1 MGKLRLPNGALT
13 SLVVA
18 GCLAVPAAGALALS
32 PDADAGRRLDD
43 IERALDAGRK
53 QAQDLEL
60 RTAGLESEV
69 RRLQRDRVAAAR
81 AIQDSEAEISRLEA
95 RLAKL
100 AQTEAEKSASLAARR
115 DQSVGVLMALQRL
128 ALHPPEAMIAQ
139 PLSLPQTVRSAILLR
154 AAMPEIERRA
164 DHLRADLAGLA
175 RARREA
181 SERRLQLA
189 SAVAGLAEQRA
200 HLNTLLARKT
210 ELKRRTATQAS
221 EAARRVQALARE
233 AQDLRDL
240 LARLEKERLEREA
253 KAKAAA
259 EDAARPRTLP
269 ASLGGEAPSI
279 SKARG
284 MLPFPA
290 VGRLTGRYGQAT
302 GSGLTRKGITIETR
316 AGAQV
321 VSPHEG
327 RVVFAGPFRRYGQLL
342 IIEHGEGYYSLL
354 AGLARID
361 GVIGQWILGGEP
373 VGIMGRPENGNPA
386 LYMELRRNGQPI
398 NPLPWLVARKGK
410 VSG

>member
-13 SLVVA
+13 SLLVA
-18 GCLAVPAAGALALS
+18 GWLAVPAGGALALP

-43 IERALDAGRK
+43 VERALDAGRK
-53 QAQDLEL
+53 QAQDLEIM
-60 RTAGLESEV
+60 TAGLESEV

-95 RLAKL
+95 RLARL
-100 AQTEAEKSASLAARR
+100 ARSEAAKSARLAARR
-115 DQSVGVLMALQRL
+115 GQSVGVLMALQRL

-139 PLSLPQTVRSAILLR
+139 PMSLSQTVRSAILLR
-154 AAMPEIERRA
+154 AAVPEIERRA
-164 DHLRADLAGLA
+164 DRLRADLAGLA

-181 SERRLQLA
+181 GERRLQLA
-189 SAVAGLAEQRA
+189 SAVAGLAERRA

-210 ELKRRTATQAS
+210 ELKRRTATQAR
-221 EAARRVQALARE
+221 EAVRQVQALARE

-240 LARLEKERLEREA
+240 LAHLEKERRQREA

-259 EDAARPRTLP
+259 EDAARPGTLP

-290 VGRLTGRYGQAT
+290 VGRLTGLYGQAT
-302 GSGLTRKGITIETR
+302 RTGLTRKGITIETR

-327 RVVFAGPFRRYGQLL
+327 RVVFAGLFRKYGQLL

-398 NPLPWLVARKGK
+398 NPLPWLAARKGK

>member
-13 SLVVA
+13 SLLVA
-18 GCLAVPAAGALALS
+18 GWLAVPAGGALALS

-43 IERALDAGRK
+43 VERALDAGRK
-53 QAQDLEL
+53 QAQDLEIMA
-60 RTAGLESEV
+60 AGLESEV
-69 RRLQRDRVAAAR
+69 RRLQRNRVAAAR

-95 RLAKL
+95 RLARL
-100 AQTEAEKSASLAARR
+100 AQSEAEKSARLAARR
-115 DQSVGVLMALQRL
+115 GQSVGVLMALQRL

-139 PLSLPQTVRSAILLR
+139 PMSLSQTVRSAILLR
-154 AAMPEIERRA
+154 AAVPEIERRA
-164 DHLRADLAGLA
+164 DRLRADLAGLA

-181 SERRLQLA
+181 GERRLQLA
-189 SAVAGLAEQRA
+189 AAVAGLDERRT

-210 ELKRRTATQAS
+210 ELKRRTATQARD
-221 EAARRVQALARE
+221 AARRVQALARE
-233 AQDLRDL
+233 AQDLRDR
-240 LARLEKERLEREA
+240 LARLEKERRQREA

-259 EDAARPRTLP
+259 EDAARPGTLP

-302 GSGLTRKGITIETR
+302 RTGLTRKGITIETR

-327 RVVFAGPFRRYGQLL
+327 RVVFAGLFRKYGQLL

-398 NPLPWLVARKGK
+398 NPLPWLAARKGK

>member
-1 MGKLRLPNGALT
+1 MGKLRFPNGALT

-18 GCLAVPAAGALALS
+18 GWLAVPAGGALALS

-43 IERALDAGRK
+43 AERALDAGRR
-53 QAQDLEL
+53 QAQDLEIM
-60 RTAGLESEV
+60 TAGLESEV

-95 RLAKL
+95 RLARL
-100 AQTEAEKSASLAARR
+100 ARSEAGKSARLAARR
-115 DQSVGVLMALQRL
+115 GQSVGVLMALQRL

-139 PLSLPQTVRSAILLR
+139 PMSLSQTVRSAILLR
-154 AAMPEIERRA
+154 AAVPEIERRA
-164 DHLRADLAGLA
+164 DRLRADLAGLA

-210 ELKRRTATQAS
+210 ELKRRTATQAR

-240 LARLEKERLEREA
+240 LARLEKERRQREA

-259 EDAARPRTLP
+259 KGAPRPGPQP

-290 VGRLTGRYGQAT
+290 VGRLTGRYGQAIRT
-302 GSGLTRKGITIETR
+302 GLTRKGITIETR

-398 NPLPWLVARKGK
+398 NPLPWLTARKGK

>member
-13 SLVVA
+13 SLLVA
-18 GCLAVPAAGALALS
+18 GWLAVPAGGALALS

-43 IERALDAGRK
+43 VERALDAGRK
-53 QAQDLEL
+53 QAQDLEIMA
-60 RTAGLESEV
+60 AGLESEV

-95 RLAKL
+95 RLARL
-100 AQTEAEKSASLAARR
+100 ARSEAGKSARLAARR

-139 PLSLPQTVRSAILLR
+139 PMSLSQTVRSAILLR
-154 AAMPEIERRA
+154 AAVPEIERRA
-164 DHLRADLAGLA
+164 DRLRADLAGLA

-181 SERRLQLA
+181 GERRLQLA
-189 SAVAGLAEQRA
+189 SAVAGLAERRA

-210 ELKRRTATQAS
+210 ELKRRTATQAR
-221 EAARRVQALARE
+221 EAVRQVQALARE

-240 LARLEKERLEREA
+240 LAHLEKERRQREA
-253 KAKAAA
+253 KATAAA
-259 EDAARPRTLP
+259 EDAARPGTLP

-290 VGRLTGRYGQAT
+290 VGRLTGLYGQAT
-302 GSGLTRKGITIETR
+302 RTGLTRKGITIETR

-327 RVVFAGPFRRYGQLL
+327 RVVFAGLFRKYGQLL

-398 NPLPWLVARKGK
+398 NPLPWLAARKGK

>member
-18 GCLAVPAAGALALS
+18 GWLAVPAGGALALS

-43 IERALDAGRK
+43 AERALDAGRR
-53 QAQDLEL
+53 QAQDLEIM
-60 RTAGLESEV
+60 TAGLESEV

-95 RLAKL
+95 RLARL
-100 AQTEAEKSASLAARR
+100 ARSEAGKSARLAARR
-115 DQSVGVLMALQRL
+115 GQSVGVLMALQRL

-139 PLSLPQTVRSAILLR
+139 PMSLSQTVRSAILLR
-154 AAMPEIERRA
+154 AAVPEIERRA
-164 DHLRADLAGLA
+164 DRLRADLAGLA

-210 ELKRRTATQAS
+210 ELKRHTATQAR

-240 LARLEKERLEREA
+240 LARLEKERRQREA
-253 KAKAAA
+253 KEKAAA
-259 EDAARPRTLP
+259 EDTARPGNLP

-279 SKARG
+279 SEARG

-302 GSGLTRKGITIETR
+302 RTGLTRKGITIETR

-321 VSPHEG
+321 ISPHEG

-398 NPLPWLVARKGK
+398 NPLPWLAARKGK

>member
-1 MGKLRLPNGALT
+1 MGKLRLPSGALT
-13 SLVVA
+13 SLLVA
-18 GCLAVPAAGALALS
+18 GWLAVPAGGALALS

-43 IERALDAGRK
+43 VERALDAGRK
-53 QAQDLEL
+53 QAQDLEIM
-60 RTAGLESEV
+60 TAGLESEV

-95 RLAKL
+95 RLARL
-100 AQTEAEKSASLAARR
+100 ARSEAAKSARLTARR
-115 DQSVGVLMALQRL
+115 GQSVGVLMALQRL

-139 PLSLPQTVRSAILLR
+139 PMSLSQTVRSAILLR
-154 AAMPEIERRA
+154 PAVPEIERRA
-164 DHLRADLAGLA
+164 DRLRADLAGLA

-181 SERRLQLA
+181 GERRLQLA
-189 SAVAGLAEQRA
+189 SAVAGLAERRA
-200 HLNTLLARKT
+200 HLNTLLEHKT

-240 LARLEKERLEREA
+240 LARLEKERRQREA

-259 EDAARPRTLP
+259 KGAPRPGPQP

-302 GSGLTRKGITIETR
+302 RSGLTRKGITIETR

-321 VSPHEG
+321 IAPHEG
-327 RVVFAGPFRRYGQLL
+327 RVVFAGPFRKYGQLL

-398 NPLPWLVARKGK
+398 NPLPWLVARTGK

>member
-13 SLVVA
+13 SLLVA
-18 GCLAVPAAGALALS
+18 GWLAVPAGGALALS

-43 IERALDAGRK
+43 VERALDAGRK
-53 QAQDLEL
+53 QAQDLEIMA
-60 RTAGLESEV
+60 AGLESEV

-95 RLAKL
+95 RLARL
-100 AQTEAEKSASLAARR
+100 ARSEAGKSARLAARR

-139 PLSLPQTVRSAILLR
+139 PMSLSQTVRSAILLR
-154 AAMPEIERRA
+154 AAVPEIERRA
-164 DHLRADLAGLA
+164 DRLRADLAGLA

-181 SERRLQLA
+181 GERRLQLA
-189 SAVAGLAEQRA
+189 SAVAGLAERRA

-210 ELKRRTATQAS
+210 ELKRRTATQAR
-221 EAARRVQALARE
+221 EAVRRVQALARE

-240 LARLEKERLEREA
+240 LARLEKERRQREA

-259 EDAARPRTLP
+259 EDAARPGTLP

-290 VGRLTGRYGQAT
+290 VGRLTGLYGQAT
-302 GSGLTRKGITIETR
+302 RTGLTRKGITIETR

-327 RVVFAGPFRRYGQLL
+327 RVVFAGLFRKYGQLL

-398 NPLPWLVARKGK
+398 NPLPWLAARKGK

>member
-18 GCLAVPAAGALALS
+18 GWLAVPAAGALALS

-100 AQTEAEKSASLAARR
+100 AQTEAEKSARLAARR
-115 DQSVGVLMALQRL
+115 GQSVGVLMALQRL

-139 PLSLPQTVRSAILLR
+139 PMSLSQTVRSAILLR
-154 AAMPEIERRA
+154 AAVPEIERRA
-164 DHLRADLAGLA
+164 DRLRADLAGLA

-181 SERRLQLA
+181 GERRLQLA
-189 SAVAGLAEQRA
+189 AAVAGLDEQRA

-210 ELKRRTATQAS
+210 ELKRRTARQAR

-240 LARLEKERLEREA
+240 LARLEKERHEREA

-259 EDAARPRTLP
+259 EDTARPGTLP

-302 GSGLTRKGITIETR
+302 GTGLTRKGITIETR

-321 VSPHEG
+321 VSPYEG
-327 RVVFAGPFRRYGQLL
+327 RVVFAGPFRKYGQLL

-410 VSG
+410 VRG

>member
-13 SLVVA
+13 SLLVA
-18 GCLAVPAAGALALS
+18 GWLAVPAGGALALS

-43 IERALDAGRK
+43 VERALDAGRK
-53 QAQDLEL
+53 QAQDLEIM
-60 RTAGLESEV
+60 TAGLESEV

-95 RLAKL
+95 RLARL
-100 AQTEAEKSASLAARR
+100 ARSEAGKSARLAARR

-139 PLSLPQTVRSAILLR
+139 PMSLSQTVRSAILLR
-154 AAMPEIERRA
+154 AAVPEIERRA
-164 DHLRADLAGLA
+164 DRLRADLAGLA

-181 SERRLQLA
+181 GERRLQLA
-189 SAVAGLAEQRA
+189 AAVAGLAERRA

-210 ELKRRTATQAS
+210 ELKRRTATQAR

-240 LARLEKERLEREA
+240 LARLEKERRQREA

-259 EDAARPRTLP
+259 EDAARPGTLP

-302 GSGLTRKGITIETR
+302 RTGLTRKGITIETR

-321 VSPHEG
+321 IAPHEG
-327 RVVFAGPFRRYGQLL
+327 RVVFAGPFRKYGQLL

-398 NPLPWLVARKGK
+398 NPLPWLAARKGK

>member
-13 SLVVA
+13 SLLVA
-18 GCLAVPAAGALALS
+18 GWLAVPAGGALALS

-43 IERALDAGRK
+43 VERALDAGRK
-53 QAQDLEL
+53 QAQDLEIM
-60 RTAGLESEV
+60 TAGLESEV

-81 AIQDSEAEISRLEA
+81 AIQDSEAEILRLEA
-95 RLAKL
+95 RLARL
-100 AQTEAEKSASLAARR
+100 ARSEAGKSARLAARR

-139 PLSLPQTVRSAILLR
+139 PMSLSQTVRSAILLR
-154 AAMPEIERRA
+154 AAVPEIERRA
-164 DHLRADLAGLA
+164 DRLRADLAGLA

-181 SERRLQLA
+181 GERRLQLA
-189 SAVAGLAEQRA
+189 SAVAGLAERRT

-210 ELKRRTATQAS
+210 ELKRRTATQAR

-240 LARLEKERLEREA
+240 LARLEKERRQREA

-259 EDAARPRTLP
+259 EDAARPGTLP

-302 GSGLTRKGITIETR
+302 RTGLTRKGITIETR

-327 RVVFAGPFRRYGQLL
+327 RVVFAGPFRKYGQLL

-398 NPLPWLVARKGK
+398 NPLPWLAARKGK

>member
-1 MGKLRLPNGALT
+1 MGKLRLPSGALT
-13 SLVVA
+13 SLLVA
-18 GCLAVPAAGALALS
+18 GWLAVPAGGAFALS
-32 PDADAGRRLDD
+32 PDADAGRRLGDV
-43 IERALDAGRK
+43 ERALDAGRK
-53 QAQDLEL
+53 QAQDLEIM
-60 RTAGLESEV
+60 TAGLESEV

-81 AIQDSEAEISRLEA
+81 AIQDSEAEILRLEA
-95 RLAKL
+95 RLARL
-100 AQTEAEKSASLAARR
+100 ARSEAAKSARLTARR
-115 DQSVGVLMALQRL
+115 GQSVGVLMALQRL

-139 PLSLPQTVRSAILLR
+139 PMSLSQTVRSAILLR
-154 AAMPEIERRA
+154 AAVPEIERRA
-164 DHLRADLAGLA
+164 DRLRADLAGLA

-181 SERRLQLA
+181 GERRLQLA
-189 SAVAGLAEQRA
+189 AAVAGLDERRTY
-200 HLNTLLARKT
+200 LNTLLARKT
-210 ELKRRTATQAS
+210 ELKRRTATQARD
-221 EAARRVQALARE
+221 AARRVQALARE

-240 LARLEKERLEREA
+240 LARLEKERRQREA

-259 EDAARPRTLP
+259 KGAPRPGPQP

-302 GSGLTRKGITIETR
+302 RSGLTRKGITIETR

-321 VSPHEG
+321 IAPHEG
-327 RVVFAGPFRRYGQLL
+327 RVVFAGPFRKYGQLL

-373 VGIMGRPENGNPA
+373 VGIMGRPENGHPA

-398 NPLPWLVARKGK
+398 NPLPWLAARKGK

>member
-13 SLVVA
+13 SLLVA
-18 GCLAVPAAGALALS
+18 GWLAVPAGGALALS

-43 IERALDAGRK
+43 VERALDAGRK
-53 QAQDLEL
+53 QAQDLEIMA
-60 RTAGLESEV
+60 AGLESEV

-95 RLAKL
+95 RLARL
-100 AQTEAEKSASLAARR
+100 ARSEAGKSARLAARR

-139 PLSLPQTVRSAILLR
+139 PMSLSQTVRSAILLR
-154 AAMPEIERRA
+154 AAVPEIERRA
-164 DHLRADLAGLA
+164 DRLRADLAGLA

-181 SERRLQLA
+181 GERRLQLA
-189 SAVAGLAEQRA
+189 SAVAGLAERRA

-210 ELKRRTATQAS
+210 ELKRRTATQAR
-221 EAARRVQALARE
+221 EAVRQVQALARE

-240 LARLEKERLEREA
+240 LAHLEKERRQREA

-259 EDAARPRTLP
+259 EDAARPGTLP

-290 VGRLTGRYGQAT
+290 VGRLTGRYGQAIRT
-302 GSGLTRKGITIETR
+302 GLTRKGITIETR

-327 RVVFAGPFRRYGQLL
+327 RVVFAGLFRKYGQLL

-398 NPLPWLVARKGK
+398 NPLPWLAARKGK

>member
-13 SLVVA
+13 SLLVA
-18 GCLAVPAAGALALS
+18 GWLAVPAGGALALS

-43 IERALDAGRK
+43 VERALDAGRK
-53 QAQDLEL
+53 QAQDLEIMA
-60 RTAGLESEV
+60 AGLESEV
-69 RRLQRDRVAAAR
+69 RRLQRNRVAAAR

-95 RLAKL
+95 RLARL
-100 AQTEAEKSASLAARR
+100 ARSEAGKSARLAARR

-139 PLSLPQTVRSAILLR
+139 PMSLSQTVRSAILLR
-154 AAMPEIERRA
+154 AAVPEIERRA
-164 DHLRADLAGLA
+164 DRLRADLAGLA

-181 SERRLQLA
+181 GERRLQLA
-189 SAVAGLAEQRA
+189 SAVAGLAERRA

-210 ELKRRTATQAS
+210 ELKRRTATQAR
-221 EAARRVQALARE
+221 EAVRQVQALARE

-240 LARLEKERLEREA
+240 LAHLEKERRQREA
-253 KAKAAA
+253 KEKAAA
-259 EDAARPRTLP
+259 EDAARPGTLP

-290 VGRLTGRYGQAT
+290 VGRLTGLYGQAT
-302 GSGLTRKGITIETR
+302 RTGLTRKGITIETR

-327 RVVFAGPFRRYGQLL
+327 RVVFAGLFRKYGQLL

-398 NPLPWLVARKGK
+398 NPLPWLAARKGK